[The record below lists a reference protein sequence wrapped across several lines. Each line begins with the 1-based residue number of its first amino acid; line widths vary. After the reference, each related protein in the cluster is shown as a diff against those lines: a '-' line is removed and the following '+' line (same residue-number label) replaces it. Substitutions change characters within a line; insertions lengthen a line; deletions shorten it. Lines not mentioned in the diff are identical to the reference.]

1 MLRSYTCTVDLWG
14 GDKIVKEIVKAND
27 PNKAK
32 QRAKDAI
39 RNRTKIPND
48 MIKVLSVEIT
58 K

>member
-1 MLRSYTCTVDLWG
+1 MLKTYMCTVDLWG
-14 GDKIVKEIVKAND
+14 GDKIVQEFVQAND

-32 QRAKDAI
+32 QRAKDTI

-48 MIKVLSVEIT
+48 MINVLSVEIT

>member
-1 MLRSYTCTVDLWG
+1 MLKTYTCTVDLWG
-14 GDKIVKEIVKAND
+14 GDKIIQEIVQAND

-32 QRAKDAI
+32 RRAKDVV

-48 MIKVLSVEIT
+48 MINVLSVEIA